1 MDLPRTC
8 KMWLA
13 AGDAPSEDPTL
24 VVCACDCAGASCSGK
39 GATHK
44 QLPFRDEIRDSFLCE
59 SRSGIRFTTL
69 SNY

>member
-1 MDLPRTC
+1 
-8 KMWLA
+8 MWLT
-13 AGDAPSEDPTL
+13 AGEALSEDPTL

-59 SRSGIRFTTL
+59 SRSGIQFTTL
-69 SNY
+69 SNH